1 MKFYST
7 IFTALAVLL
16 TTFALSEATVAQDR
30 DLDYETVRV
39 ADGNTIYTENVTD
52 VQGNPLIKDSFEN
65 GRILYRDGKA
75 SEIYPLNYN
84 AYQNQVLFIK
94 DRQVM
99 VLNLNNVK
107 GFIFNTPPDFDQ
119 SDKVQEVF
127 SFQVKHENLDF
138 EEPTPV
144 QVMYNMGT
152 GLQLIAVHKS
162 SLMRGNSKDPYTGK
176 TIDRYMSGVEYYL
189 IDKDGELNE
198 LRRLRSR
205 DIIRSFDREH
215 QDALNDF
222 MDDNNLD
229 GDSQKDLVKLLTYYD
244 NMTNQASN

>member
-1 MKFYST
+1 MKLYTT
-7 IFTALAVLL
+7 ILIALAVML
-16 TTFALSEATVAQDR
+16 TTLFLSEASQAQDR
-30 DLDYETVRV
+30 DVDYETVQIT
-39 ADGNTIYTENVTD
+39 DGNTIYTENTKD
-52 VQGNPLIKDSFEN
+52 VVGNPLIKDSFEN

-75 SEIYPLNYN
+75 SEVYPLNYDAN
-84 AYQNQVLFIK
+84 KNQVLFIQ

-127 SFQVKHENLDF
+127 SFQVRHEDLDF

-144 QVMYNMGT
+144 QVLYSRGT
-152 GLQLIAVHKS
+152 GLQLIAVHES

-176 TIDRYMSGVEYYL
+176 VIDRYMSAVEYYL
-189 IDKDGELNE
+189 IDKDGELHD

-205 DIIRSFDREH
+205 DIIRSLDREYRGP
-215 QDALNDF
+215 LNDF

-229 GDSQKDLVKLLTYYD
+229 GDSQKDLAKLLTYYD